1 MQKAE
6 DDQGFDTRTQGAK
19 RAGYV
24 IEDDPADQHRTA
36 AESVRQWTIEE
47 LPYGGAEEERTQGQ
61 LHIPRRYREVL
72 RDSRQARQIHVDQ
85 HRPERGQ

>member
-19 RAGYV
+19 RAGYD

-36 AESVRQWTIEE
+36 AESVRQ
-47 LPYGGAEEERTQGQ
+47 
-61 LHIPRRYREVL
+61 
-72 RDSRQARQIHVDQ
+72 
-85 HRPERGQ
+85 